1 MMIGEQNRPNYFG
14 IWMALLGLV
23 AISIAASI
31 VLPKSLALLL
41 IFAVAI
47 AKALL
52 VALNYMHLKYEK
64 LLLYIIAIVPVVI
77 VIILLFALFP
87 DFVFHR

>member
-1 MMIGEQNRPNYFG
+1 MIGEQNRPNYFG
-14 IWMALLGLV
+14 IWIALLGLV

-47 AKALL
+47 VKALL

-87 DFVFHR
+87 DFVFHH

>member
-1 MMIGEQNRPNYFG
+1 MRIGEQNRPNYFG

>member
-1 MMIGEQNRPNYFG
+1 MIGEQNRPNYFG

>member
-1 MMIGEQNRPNYFG
+1 MRIGEQNRPNYFG
-14 IWMALLGLV
+14 IWIALLGLV

-47 AKALL
+47 VKALL

-64 LLLYIIAIVPVVI
+64 LLLYIIAIVPLVI

-87 DFVFHR
+87 DFVFYP